1 MHRVTQP
8 AAAHKFEHL
17 MVSVDDAGNVA
28 NMAQDIIVM
37 RVIGAFAVSI
47 FFAITNTV
55 DDLMQL
61 LLVTPVYPGI
71 DYTYH

>member
-28 NMAQDIIVM
+28 NTAQDIVVM
-37 RVIGAFAVSI
+37 LVNWALAFSI

-61 LLVTPVYPGI
+61 LPVTPGYPGI
-71 DYTYH
+71 D